1 MLANFEQLQKL
12 VDPSLRRH
20 VVVAAAND
28 VHSLEAVMQAAAAGI
43 LDYTLVAEPEK
54 AEQAAAQCGQKLN
67 RHKLLPAYSEKEAA
81 AIAVAQIRA
90 GRGNVL
96 MKGLLH
102 SNTFLRAVLNRQS
115 GIRGTGL
122 LCHAALLDTPAYP
135 KLLCVI
141 DGGMVPYPQLAEKAE
156 ILRHASTLFHA
167 LGYARPKAAILAA
180 AETISPEIPESIDAQ
195 KLKAIDFPGLEVDG
209 PLSLDLAISP
219 EACRVKGYQSDVAG
233 NADILLVPNLAAGNL
248 MGKAIVFFGHAR
260 MAGCVLGAQVPI
272 VLTSRAAKSEEKY
285 FSLLLAAILC
295 QHEMGLEQ

>member
-1 MLANFEQLQKL
+1 MLANFEHLQKL

-20 VVVAAAND
+20 VVVAAATD

-67 RHKLLPAYSEKEAA
+67 RQKLLPAYSEEEAA

-102 SNTFLRAVLNRQS
+102 SNTFLRAVLNRQG

-180 AETISPEIPESIDAQ
+180 AETISPEIPESIDAK

-248 MGKAIVFFGHAR
+248 MGKAIIFFGHAR

>member
-67 RHKLLPAYSEKEAA
+67 RQKLLPAYSEKEAA

-180 AETISPEIPESIDAQ
+180 AETISPEIPESIDV
-195 KLKAIDFPGLEVDG
+195 PGLEVDG